1 MTTIHRAFTTTVPR
15 NILLA
20 LLALS
25 LTVFPLMS
33 KAAVYL
39 TRDKGDGTPENQ
51 AYSQFHCSDMIFAVI
66 HGTWPAG
73 SRHLIEARWTDPQ
86 GKQRELTRLRFEAVD
101 GITRAWV
108 WLRLHP
114 GERDLLDKLMM
125 EEDTSLQAFVG
136 EWKLVFDLDHKTQ
149 RRTRFQVSC

>member
-1 MTTIHRAFTTTVPR
+1 MSTAQR

-20 LLALS
+20 LLFISITAF
-25 LTVFPLMS
+25 TLMS

-39 TRDKGDGTPENQ
+39 TRDKGDKSPDTR
-51 AYSQFHCSDMIFAVI
+51 AYSQFHCSDTIYAVI
-66 HGTWPAG
+66 QGIWPAG
-73 SRHLIEARWTDPQ
+73 SRHLIEAYWTDPQ
-86 GKQRELTRLRFEAVD
+86 GKQREQTRLQFEAIS

-114 GERDLLDKLMM
+114 GERDLLDRLMM

-136 EWKLVFDLDHKTQ
+136 EWKLVFKLDGKTQ
-149 RRTRFQVSC
+149 RKTHFQVSC